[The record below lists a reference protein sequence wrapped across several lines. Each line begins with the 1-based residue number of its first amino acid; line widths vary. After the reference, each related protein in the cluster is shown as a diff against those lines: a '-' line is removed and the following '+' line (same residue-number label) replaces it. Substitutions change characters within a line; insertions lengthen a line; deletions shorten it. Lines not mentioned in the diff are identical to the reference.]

1 MHRQQNF
8 EIVFRFT
15 SDTGVLTVTFCFLSS
30 PLFSLFLPHFF
41 SFAGHL
47 VSFILVGK
55 AFGKA
60 LRILRLD
67 ERKGTCTIAKV
78 MVINISTIGA

>member
-1 MHRQQNF
+1 M
-8 EIVFRFT
+8 
-15 SDTGVLTVTFCFLSS
+15 
-30 PLFSLFLPHFF
+30 
-41 SFAGHL
+41 
-47 VSFILVGK
+47 GK